1 MESKN
6 IILCCEI
13 LKNELNKALS
23 QAELSIPVT
32 FISSNYHISPDK
44 LRAKLQS
51 TIDSLTGYDRILMG
65 YGCCGQALVGLK
77 ATTAALVIPKVDDC
91 IEIILSKTGEKFE
104 RRKATYF
111 LSKGWLEST
120 RGIFYEH
127 ERMVKKYGEAR
138 AKRLL
143 HAMLRQYKYLMFI
156 DTGVSEE
163 PEKQGLKNLLATSE
177 KFASM
182 AGLELICE
190 KGETWLLEKLVRE
203 IVDEKFLVVSKGQ
216 TVQAADFYPSV
227 HN

>member
-13 LKNELNKALS
+13 LKNELNKALR
-23 QAELSIPVT
+23 QAGLSIPVIY
-32 FISSNYHISPDK
+32 ISSDYHINPAK

-127 ERMVKKYGEAR
+127 DQMVKKYGEAR

-143 HAMLRQYKYLMFI
+143 HAMLHQYKYLMFI

-163 PEKQGLKNLLATSE
+163 PEEQDLKNLLATSE

-190 KGETWLLEKLVRE
+190 KGEIWLLEKLVRE

-216 TVQAADFYPSV
+216 AVQATDFYPSV